1 MTCFPVLTLLAAV
14 VAPSPLARPAVS
26 RWPTAPAAPTV
37 LALRSAVVPTTS
49 PQRTRE
55 RQATVTAQ
63 RAAEEAEEAEE
74 EANRGRRREEEVL
87 QAQRSDPPVFNRR
100 SLAPSPA
107 HSPAPNYP
115 GGHAVGAVEV
125 QLVFMCFKCIYHIS
139 DPDIGKFI
147 PSCGPHAIRIR

>member
-55 RQATVTAQ
+55 CQAADSAQ

-87 QAQRSDPPVFNRR
+87 
-100 SLAPSPA
+100 
-107 HSPAPNYP
+107 
-115 GGHAVGAVEV
+115 
-125 QLVFMCFKCIYHIS
+125 
-139 DPDIGKFI
+139 
-147 PSCGPHAIRIR
+147 